1 MMMPWI
7 VVGWMRAI
15 VGTLLF
21 FTMFAFPTGSFV
33 QLFYFFSHG
42 IYYGKF
48 SPKKYI

>member
-21 FTMFAFPTGSFV
+21 FTMFAFV